1 MTGARVLSGQMR
13 DLARLSRLD
22 VSLNLLYLSSCW
34 ALIVLAVWLT
44 AERRTWWAFLLAF
57 VVVSSRQQALL
68 NVYHDCVHNHFVPGR
83 RWNERVAIV
92 FAASPCG
99 SPFYAARARHLAHHR
114 LLATPQDPDA
124 KLHTGDDKGTARGVI
139 RYFAF
144 GLVGGYVATVMFESE
159 AVTVEPAQRRRD
171 RRNVVLGQAI
181 LFAGMTLLFGWWTYP
196 LLWLLPLGT
205 LTAGMH
211 MVRSFCEHAITRQE
225 EATHAD
231 RLISIRSNPVER
243 ALVAPFYM
251 NYHAEHH
258 LFPGVPARRLPAVQR
273 RLTTQPEG
281 APHLIRRTYASA
293 LGGYMRSLG

>member
-1 MTGARVLSGQMR
+1 MTGRVASGEMR
-13 DLARLSRLD
+13 DLSRLSPLD
-22 VSLNLLYLSSCW
+22 VSLNVLYLSSCW
-34 ALIVLAVWLT
+34 ALIVLSIWLV
-44 AERRTWWAFLLAF
+44 AEKGTWWAFLLAF

-99 SPFYAARARHLAHHR
+99 SPFYASRARHLAHHR
-114 LLATPQDPDA
+114 LLATAQDPDA
-124 KLHTGDDKGTARGVI
+124 KLHTGDDKRSARGVV

-144 GLVGGYVATVMFESE
+144 GLVGGYVATVMFETE
-159 AVTVEPAQRRRD
+159 AVAVEPALRRRD
-171 RRNVVLGQAI
+171 RRNVVLGQAV
-181 LFAGMTLLFGWWTYP
+181 LFAAMTLLVGWWAYP

-211 MVRSFCEHAITRQE
+211 MVRSFCEHAITSE
-225 EATHAD
+225 EATSHGD
-231 RLISIRSNPVER
+231 RLISVRSNPVER

-273 RLTTQPEG
+273 RLQSRPDG
-281 APHLIRRTYASA
+281 AAHLIRRTYASA
-293 LGGYMRSLG
+293 LAGYVRSLG